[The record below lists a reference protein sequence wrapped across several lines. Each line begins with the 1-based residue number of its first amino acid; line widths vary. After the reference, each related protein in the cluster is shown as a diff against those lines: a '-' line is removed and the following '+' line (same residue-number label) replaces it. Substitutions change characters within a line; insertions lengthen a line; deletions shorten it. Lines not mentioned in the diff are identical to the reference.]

1 MARARKGTNS
11 PKTFPNGMSRK
22 QMKRKKPIDS
32 SYMTEIKPLT
42 DNQKVAFEQHE
53 LGKNLLLHGAAGTGK
68 TFITLY
74 LALQQVLDEN
84 SPYDKIYIVRSLVP
98 TREIGFLPGDH
109 EDKSALYQIPYKNM
123 VRYMFSMPDDNSF
136 DMLYDNLRAQETI
149 SFWSTSFIRGVTLDN
164 SIVIVDEFSNLNF
177 HELDSMITRI
187 GEDSKIMFCGDITQT
202 DLTRENDKNGISDFI
217 KILQNMEDFS
227 CIEFGIDDIVR
238 SGLVKSYL
246 IAKYNLGF
254 KMFNFIDVNVNEI
267 DVEPVNE
274 NGVRYYPIPGADKY
288 YPSVTSITSFKNAQF
303 FKDWRNKIGETEAN
317 RITARAT
324 QRGTAFHNLAEDYFK
339 GELNTDKYLENN
351 PLSVR
356 MFQAAKSTL
365 NQINNIHCLETFLY
379 SHYLGLAGRVDC
391 IAEFNGELAVIDFK
405 TSTKEKKEEYIENYF
420 VQETAYAA
428 MFLERS
434 GIEVKKIV
442 TLIATEEGSIQ
453 VFEKYNLDDYL
464 QLLKT
469 YIEEF
474 VRGRN
479 V

>member
-1 MARARKGTNS
+1 
-11 PKTFPNGMSRK
+11 
-22 QMKRKKPIDS
+22 
-32 SYMTEIKPLT
+32 
-42 DNQKVAFEQHE
+42 
-53 LGKNLLLHGAAGTGK
+53 
-68 TFITLY
+68 
-74 LALQQVLDEN
+74 
-84 SPYDKIYIVRSLVP
+84 
-98 TREIGFLPGDH
+98 
-109 EDKSALYQIPYKNM
+109 
-123 VRYMFSMPDDNSF
+123 MFKF
-136 DMLYDNLRAQETI
+136 
-149 SFWSTSFIRGVTLDN
+149 
-164 SIVIVDEFSNLNF
+164 VDV
-177 HELDSMITRI
+177 
-187 GEDSKIMFCGDITQT
+187 GDI
-202 DLTRENDKNGISDFI
+202 
-217 KILQNMEDFS
+217 
-227 CIEFGIDDIVR
+227 
-238 SGLVKSYL
+238 
-246 IAKYNLGF
+246 
-254 KMFNFIDVNVNEI
+254 EI

-303 FKDWRNKIGETEAN
+303 FKDSRNKIGENEAN

-365 NQINNIHCLETFLY
+365 NKIDNIYCLETFLY

-405 TSTKEKKEEYIENYF
+405 TSTKEKKEAYIENYF

-479 V
+479 A